1 MNSLTPWL
9 FGMYL
14 ACVLTLGLNAQSTRF
29 PLAKP
34 SLPGY
39 SGFHSNLGLQEIVEV
54 GVPLS
59 ESAPDRSTPAEILSP
74 PPSASSSMVPDG
86 ESEEAGFSITPQAG
100 LRFYRTSNVL
110 RTPSATAEGS
120 GILESNF
127 GVGVSRQA
135 FPVNDYI
142 TMIPRVDL
150 MMQWANYAEKS
161 DVLNYRFGMVKGG
174 VALGLPN
181 DWSMGVTLDY
191 NVLHNQKTGDRTFDA
206 ISPALSLQKIHSLG
220 ESSFLMGDL
229 MYRRSSTKQS
239 IEFPAAGIFADSG
252 DNDQLSLS
260 LTYVQM
266 LGEDGRFTFMP
277 RLGYNR
283 TSYNKYLNS
292 GRTDNL
298 LTLGASFIFNWTE
311 WLSLQSF
318 FTFSSMS
325 SNVIQRFDASD
336 FGLSMSISHR
346 F

>member
-1 MNSLTPWL
+1 MSI
-9 FGMYL
+9 
-14 ACVLTLGLNAQSTRF
+14 LTLGLNGQSTRF
-29 PLAKP
+29 PLSKP

-59 ESAPDRSTPAEILSP
+59 ESAPDRSTPAEIVSP
-74 PPSASSSMVPDG
+74 PSMASSSMSSDG
-86 ESEEAGFSITPQAG
+86 MSEEGGLSITPQAG
-100 LRFYRTSNVL
+100 IRFYRTSNVL

-120 GILESNF
+120 GVLESNF
-127 GVGVSRQA
+127 GVGISREA
-135 FPVNDYI
+135 FSVNDYI
-142 TMIPRVDL
+142 TMIPRVDM

-161 DVLNYRFGMVKGG
+161 DILNYRFGMIKGG
-174 VALGLPN
+174 IALGLPN

-206 ISPALSLQKIHSLG
+206 VSPALSLQKIHPLG

-229 MYRRSSTKQS
+229 MYRRSSTEQTVT
-239 IEFPAAGIFADSG
+239 FPAAGIFADSG
-252 DNDQLSLS
+252 DTNQLSLS
-260 LTYVQM
+260 LTYVHM

-277 RLGYNR
+277 RIGYNR
-283 TSYNKYLNS
+283 TTYSKSPNS

-298 LTLGASFIFNWTE
+298 LTLGASLIFNWTE

-325 SNVIQRFDASD
+325 SNVIPKFDASD